1 MARWKESSPPRQQ
14 HQDPETTP
22 PFQQL
27 VSTTPTTTSPF
38 PSIPSDSS
46 PSPSPSPSD
55 LSSPSIPQSLAR
67 RDLPGESEFLRRPIT
82 PLNLGSLPS
91 FPFPDS
97 SRLRGRRDDEGSRLE
112 EVRQDYDDE
121 DNGEREER
129 EPGVDSAG
137 SDPVN
142 PTTTPSSPLPL
153 RYWPRF
159 PPSPLS
165 PDILLSPLRRPRTA
179 FPFPSPDLRHHHT
192 RPQTSPHLT
201 RTPPPPPSRALSS
214 PSGSTY
220 LSPWRIGAR
229 NPGFF
234 SSGNGAV
241 SPANTD
247 GASRALWFAAAATS
261 SSSAS
266 PSALSRSWSEFDT
279 SGERDARRS
288 SHLELGSPLAVRGWT
303 GGDAQDEVD

>member
-14 HQDPETTP
+14 LQDRETP
-22 PFQQL
+22 PKFQQL

-46 PSPSPSPSD
+46 PSPFD
-55 LSSPSIPQSLAR
+55 LSSPSTPQTLVR
-67 RDLPGESEFLRRPIT
+67 RDLPGEGEFLRRPIT
-82 PLNLGSLPS
+82 PLNLGGLPS

-97 SRLRGRRDDEGSRLE
+97 SRRRSRRDEGDDRLE
-112 EVRQDYDDE
+112 EVRQDE
-121 DNGEREER
+121 DNRDREER
-129 EPGVDSAG
+129 APGVDGAD
-137 SDPVN
+137 SDPAN

-179 FPFPSPDLRHHHT
+179 FPFPSPDLRHHHI

-201 RTPPPPPSRALSS
+201 QTPPPPPSRALSS

-247 GASRALWFAAAATS
+247 GASRALWIASAAS
-261 SSSAS
+261 SSTTS
-266 PSALSRSWSEFDT
+266 PSALSRSWSELDT
-279 SGERDARRS
+279 SGERHARRS
-288 SHLELGSPLAVRGWT
+288 AHLELGSPLAVRDWT

>member
-1 MARWKESSPPRQQ
+1 MARWKESSPRQQ
-14 HQDPETTP
+14 HQDPETPPP

-38 PSIPSDSS
+38 PSVPSDSS

-55 LSSPSIPQSLAR
+55 LSSPSIPQTLVR
-67 RDLPGESEFLRRPIT
+67 RNLPGEGEFLRRPIT

-97 SRLRGRRDDEGSRLE
+97 SRRRGRRDEGEDGLE
-112 EVRQDYDDE
+112 EVRQDE
-121 DNGEREER
+121 DNREREER
-129 EPGVDSAG
+129 APGVDGADL
-137 SDPVN
+137 DPVN

-179 FPFPSPDLRHHHT
+179 FPFPSPDLRHHHI

-201 RTPPPPPSRALSS
+201 QTPPPPPSRAVSS

-261 SSSAS
+261 SSTAS
-266 PSALSRSWSEFDT
+266 PSALSRSWSELDNR
-279 SGERDARRS
+279 GERDARTS
-288 SHLELGSPLAVRGWT
+288 SHLELGSPLAVRDWT
-303 GGDAQDEVD
+303 GRDAQDEVD